1 MGRPRKVPLEA
12 PVAEPQ
18 TFAAYVAA
26 FKAAYPEEWEGLRLC
41 PLQHGLEEMERLLG

>member
-1 MGRPRKVPLEA
+1 MGRPRKAPLEA
-12 PVAEPQ
+12 PEPQ

-26 FKAAYPEEWEGLRLC
+26 FKAAHPKEWEALRLC